1 MLDENLANTSN
12 LITKLQSGNNLTIY
26 FKCSLEIISVTTK
39 LVAAQLELT
48 IGQYP
53 AMVKDAADVM
63 QSLLECSDGVKKKMK
78 PALYLQR
85 MLMIFDKM
93 IKFFKLY

>member
-1 MLDENLANTSN
+1 VLDENLANTSN

-63 QSLLECSDGVKKKMK
+63 QSLLECSDGVEKK
-78 PALYLQR
+78 
-85 MLMIFDKM
+85 
-93 IKFFKLY
+93 